1 MKFHIFSIIVAISYC
16 SLVSATGLTLGLSSG
31 SSNETQSYNHT
42 APVDI
47 DTEDDYR
54 KRSNTDDSYPED
66 RGKPLTLVSV
76 NLPRK
81 CLQPLGLRVGAT
93 VQFSKC
99 LKDRNYKERQG
110 WSFVGGKL
118 MHSNRRDLCVTVQW
132 NQRTKRFSSY
142 ELILDKCDKPG
153 VKKNRSVIFDYYSN
167 RRYLRWR
174 HDERYY
180 VTRLGHGL
188 YLKRFLWGNKPNR
201 GQEWVFFRG
210 QATPTTQNISK
221 PNQQPAIAPSKK

>member
-1 MKFHIFSIIVAISYC
+1 MKFNIFSIIVAISYC
-16 SLVSATGLTLGLSSG
+16 SLVSATGLTRGLFSG

-66 RGKPLTLVSV
+66 RGKPLTVVSV
-76 NLPRK
+76 NSPRK
-81 CLQPLGLRVGAT
+81 CLQPAWLGVGVY

-99 LKDRNYKERQG
+99 LKDRNYKEKQG
-110 WSFVGGKL
+110 WNFFGGKL

-132 NQRTKRFSSY
+132 DQKTKRFSSY
-142 ELILDKCDKPG
+142 QLILDKCGNKN
-153 VKKNRSVIFDYYSN
+153 NRSGLFTYYSN
-167 RRYLRWR
+167 RRYLRWT
-174 HDERYY
+174 HDERYF
-180 VTRLGHGL
+180 VTRLGNSL
-188 YLKRFLWGNKPNR
+188 YLKKFLWGNKPNV

-210 QATPTTQNISK
+210 QAQPTTKNISK
-221 PNQQPAIAPSKK
+221 PNKQPAIAPSKK